1 MNRTTNTAI
10 LLIDSADRKGL
21 VATIS
26 EFLYRHGA
34 NILHADQHQD
44 NDLKLFFM
52 RVEWDLSEF
61 DVDEQTFLE
70 QFSPIAA
77 EFGMRWRL
85 EWGARRPAVAIFVSR
100 QLHCLID
107 LLHRYQIGELPCTI
121 PIILS
126 NHLDAQRF
134 AEFYRI
140 PFHHIPVS
148 AETKSEAETK
158 QIQLIEAN
166 HVSLIVLARYMQVL
180 SPAFVARYPR
190 RIINVH
196 HSFLPAFSGAKPYHA
211 AFERGTKLIG
221 ATSHY
226 VTDVLDEG
234 PIIEQDVLRVS
245 HRDGID
251 DLIQKGRDVE
261 RIVLSRGVKWHLEH
275 RILGYANK
283 TVVFD

>member
-1 MNRTTNTAI
+1 MSPAKNTAI

-21 VATIS
+21 VATIAD
-26 EFLYRHGA
+26 FLYLHGA

-52 RVEWDLSEF
+52 RVEWELSEF
-61 DVDEQTFLE
+61 ELDEESFLRK
-70 QFSPIAA
+70 FAPIAA

-85 EWGARRPAVAIFVSR
+85 EWGPKSPVVAIFVSK

-107 LLHRYQIGELPCTI
+107 LLHRYQIGELACTI
-121 PIILS
+121 PFILS
-126 NHLDAQRF
+126 NHTDAQRF
-134 AEFYRI
+134 ADFFEV

-148 AETKSEAETK
+148 SETKVEAETK
-158 QIQLIEAN
+158 QIELIEGN
-166 HVSLIVLARYMQVL
+166 RVDLIVLARYMQVL

-196 HSFLPAFSGAKPYHA
+196 HSFLPAFTGPKPYHA
-211 AFERGTKLIG
+211 AFERGVKLIG

-226 VTDVLDEG
+226 VTDILDEG
-234 PIIEQDVLRVS
+234 PIIEQDVMRVS
-245 HRDGID
+245 HRDRTE

-261 RIVLSRGVKWHLEH
+261 RIVLSRAVQWHVQH